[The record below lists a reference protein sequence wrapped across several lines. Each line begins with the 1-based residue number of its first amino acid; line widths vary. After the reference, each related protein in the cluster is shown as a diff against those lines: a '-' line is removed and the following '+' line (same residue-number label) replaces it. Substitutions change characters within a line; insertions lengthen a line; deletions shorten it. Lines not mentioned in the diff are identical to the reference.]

1 MAVTTDDPAS
11 PTSGKRPI
19 GRLLLLPL
27 GLVVGGVAAAA
38 LWLVTAAF
46 LAPAGLAPDAPL
58 AAQSNGAGQT
68 LHWVVAIGL
77 CAASA
82 FLAVAIMARHM
93 QCEIGQSASADA
105 LFEDVAHAGA
115 AFIWQADPSGRLTSL
130 SDGFERCSGRPRG
143 TAIGHGWDA
152 VPGVTL
158 AEPARRAVSMAVAS
172 ARAFRDIEASLVT
185 PEGESRHIRLI
196 GRPFYTSED
205 RLEGYRGA
213 GIDISDVVETR
224 ERLEFVDR
232 HDRLTGL
239 LNRSGAIRALAGFLG
254 RGRQPSE
261 RPVLMVIDIDR
272 FRGINEAFGAAAGD
286 MVIQQVAERIRVCAR
301 EGDILGRLSADE
313 FMLLRPGALPFDSLA
328 DLTSRLERTLGEPFS
343 VAEET
348 LRVSCH
354 LGVYEIGSDDR
365 ELETC
370 LRRAQL
376 AVTRARQDG
385 RFTRLFMDG
394 MDLEAESIRRLEEE
408 LRLAISGNQ
417 LALVYQPQLDL
428 KTGRYIGAEALMRWH
443 HREHG
448 FVSPA
453 RFIPLAERTGLVVE
467 LSRWALRQA
476 CLDSRR
482 LGDFRIAVNLSPID
496 LAAPDCVEHL
506 AALLRETETD
516 PGRLELEITEGVLI
530 EDTEGT
536 LDVLLRLK
544 RLGLRIALDD
554 FGTGYAGL
562 GYLQIFPFDKL
573 KIDQSFIRR
582 IARSGHAASIVRS
595 VVALAHELDL
605 TVCAEGVET
614 KEQLQLLLA
623 EGCDVVQGF
632 FSGQPMP
639 PTQLRQLV
647 ERQSA
652 IVAEAGA
659 DRAVTFAVPVP
670 ASERPTSTS
679 PLVLPRAATL
689 PHWQPARP
697 GAAVHRSI
705 AD

>member
-1 MAVTTDDPAS
+1 MAATIDDPIPQAAD
-11 PTSGKRPI
+11 KRPI

-27 GLVVGGVAAAA
+27 GLVVAGVAAAV
-38 LWLVTAAF
+38 LWLVAAAM
-46 LAPAGLAPDAPL
+46 LAPVGLAPDRALIHGHPAEGHAL
-58 AAQSNGAGQT
+58 R
-68 LHWVVAIGL
+68 WMVAIGL
-77 CAASA
+77 CAASGL
-82 FLAVAIMARHM
+82 LAVVIMARHM
-93 QCEIGQSASADA
+93 QREIGQFASADA

-115 AFIWQADPSGRLTSL
+115 AFIWQADAAGRLTSL

-143 TAIGHGWDA
+143 SAIGHGWEE
-152 VPGVTL
+152 VPGVNL

-172 ARAFRDIEASLVT
+172 ARAFRDIEAALIA
-185 PEGESRHIRLI
+185 PDGESRHIRLI
-196 GRPFYTSED
+196 GRPFFDAGD

-239 LNRSGAIRALAGFLG
+239 LNRFGAIRALATFLG
-254 RGRQPSE
+254 RGRQASE

-301 EGDILGRLSADE
+301 DGDLLGRLSADE
-313 FMLLRPGALPFDSLA
+313 FMLLRPGALPFDTLA
-328 DLTSRLERTLGEPFS
+328 DLTSRLERTLEDRFS

-348 LRVSCH
+348 LKVTCH
-354 LGVYEIGSDDR
+354 IGVYEIGGEDR
-365 ELETC
+365 DVETC

-376 AVTRARQDG
+376 AVTRGRQDG

-408 LRLAISGNQ
+408 LRHAISGNQ

-428 KTGRYIGAEALMRWH
+428 KTGRYVGAEALMRWH

-453 RFIPLAERTGLVVE
+453 RFIPLAERTGIVVE

-482 LGDFRIAVNLSPID
+482 LGNFRIAVNLSPID

-506 AALLRETETD
+506 ERLLLETETD

-582 IARSGHAASIVRS
+582 IGRSGHAASIVRS
-595 VVALAHELDL
+595 VVSLAHDLDL

-614 KEQLQLLLA
+614 KDQLQLLLA

-639 PTQLRQLV
+639 SKQLQQLV
-647 ERQSA
+647 ERQST
-652 IVAEAGA
+652 IVAETGAAPVVRSFLGAAAGDHPA
-659 DRAVTFAVPVP
+659 PAERLPVAAIEGHVGNDRAGVFT
-670 ASERPTSTS
+670 
-679 PLVLPRAATL
+679 
-689 PHWQPARP
+689 
-697 GAAVHRSI
+697 
-705 AD
+705 D